1 MANTFIAKELN
12 LSLTQMGLVLS
23 SFGWAYLFF
32 NLPSGRLCDR
42 FGVKKVFGL
51 GAALWSIATAS
62 TGLAVSISGLY
73 CSRVMVGAGE
83 STFGPSGNKVLTE
96 RFEP

>member
-1 MANTFIAKELN
+1 MSAGWNRQKVLILALISSSSIICAVDRSSLSMANTFIAKELN

-42 FGVKKVFGL
+42 FGVK
-51 GAALWSIATAS
+51 
-62 TGLAVSISGLY
+62 
-73 CSRVMVGAGE
+73 
-83 STFGPSGNKVLTE
+83 
-96 RFEP
+96 